1 MSLIKDR
8 FTTNIYLHHKVC
20 CHLAKLTTCH
30 VTSDR
35 MCQVRHLGKKYL
47 GSLAHLFVT
56 LIAFHIV
63 KKYVKYTKKGT
74 HFIVDVWDLNKTLN
88 LERMLK

>member
-1 MSLIKDR
+1 MSLIKDQ
-8 FTTNIYLHHKVC
+8 FTMNTYLHHEVHH
-20 CHLAKLTTCH
+20 HLPNLTTCH

-35 MCQVRHLGKKYL
+35 MCQVRHLEKKHL
-47 GSLAHLFVT
+47 GSLVHLFVT

-63 KKYVKYTKKGT
+63 EMYVKYTKKGT
-74 HFIVDVWDLNKTLN
+74 HFIVDVWDLNKMLN